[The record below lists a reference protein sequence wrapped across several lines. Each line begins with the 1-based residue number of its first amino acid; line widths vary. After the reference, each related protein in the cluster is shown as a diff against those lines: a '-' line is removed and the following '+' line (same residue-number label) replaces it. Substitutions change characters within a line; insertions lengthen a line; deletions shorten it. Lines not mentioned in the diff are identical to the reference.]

1 MNRIFGSKEFKDKY
15 GVDGRELLKK
25 IDPKYK
31 IVLYDTLYIGKNSVQ
46 TREKMIPGLVKI
58 LQN

>member
-15 GVDGRELLKK
+15 GVDGRELLNK

-31 IVLYDTLYIGKNSVQ
+31 IVLYDALYIGKNSVQ
-46 TREKMIPGLVKI
+46 TRE
-58 LQN
+58 

>member
-1 MNRIFGSKEFKDKY
+1 LN
-15 GVDGRELLKK
+15 K

-31 IVLYDTLYIGKNSVQ
+31 IVLIDALYIGKNTVQ
-46 TREKMIPGLVKI
+46 TREKMMPGLVKI